1 MLLNM
6 YISSM
11 FKLMFGLQWKEFNR
25 GKAVGGKLVGKIF
38 KWVGIVY
45 FAFMAFMMGIIASA
59 YGGPLAEFP
68 LKEDSIAPFL
78 YVNKQLIYVFAYLIV
93 MRYFI
98 QSLPVLNIKALLLT
112 PLLKTKIVRF
122 SLLKT
127 VLTYF
132 NILPLFFLIPFSFLL
147 AQTGKFDVIGLIFWN
162 INIIGLIYVTN
173 FFNFLL
179 NNKDKL
185 LYTIGGVLALIK
197 VLEYYS
203 IVDFTEYS
211 EQFFYLFYSAP
222 YATTTTWLL
231 VFWLYDYVKKYLL
244 GGLHID
250 TGLQVKTKE
259 AKIEDFSFLDR
270 FGKTATFIKN
280 DLRLLKRSKRARTAV
295 YMGIGFLFYGLIFT
309 SQESTYSELAGDGFA
324 SAGSFFGYLFSTGG
338 FLFMFGSFVPS
349 WDSQYYPLMMTQN
362 IEYKE
367 YLNSKWSLMVI
378 GALISTVLASFI
390 YSFFGVNAVYAVLA
404 GAFYN
409 IGVNGYLTLWAGAY
423 TKSPID
429 LNSSAN
435 AFGDKKAFNAKTM
448 LVGIPQILLPVLV
461 YSFTGQ
467 YYDHFTGCL
476 AVAALGTLGILLKPI
491 AFNLIMKAYKTE
503 KYSTLKAYKTN

>member
-1 MLLNM
+1 
-6 YISSM
+6 M
-11 FKLMFGLQWKEFNR
+11 FKMMFSLQWKEFNR
-25 GKAVGGKLVGKIF
+25 GKAVGGKLVAKIL
-38 KWVGIVY
+38 KWFGIIY

-68 LKEDSIAPFL
+68 LEDGTTASFL
-78 YVNKQLIYVFAYLIV
+78 YVNKQLIYVFVYLIV
-93 MRYFI
+93 MRYFV

-112 PLLKTKIVRF
+112 PLLKIKIVRF

-147 AQTGKFDVIGLIFWN
+147 ASTGDYDIVGLIFWN

-185 LYTIGGVLALIK
+185 LYGVGGILALIK
-197 VLEYYS
+197 ILEYYS

-211 EQFFYLFYSAP
+211 EQFFYLFYSQP
-222 YATTTTWLL
+222 YAVAFTWLL
-231 VFWLYDYVKKYLL
+231 VFWLYNYVNKYLL
-244 GGLHID
+244 QGLYID

-259 AKIEDFSFLDR
+259 AKMEDFSFLDR

-295 YMGIGFLFYGLIFT
+295 YMGIGMLFYGIIFVP
-309 SQESTYSELAGDGFA
+309 SEEILGSGFL
-324 SAGSFFGYLFSTGG
+324 FFGYLFSTGG

-367 YLNSKWSLMVI
+367 YLNSKWSLMII
-378 GALISTVLASFI
+378 GTVISTVLASFI

-448 LVGIPQILLPVLV
+448 LVGIPQMLLPVLV
-461 YSFTGQ
+461 YYFTSQ

-476 AVAALGTLGILLKPI
+476 AVAVLGTLGILLKPI
-491 AFNLIMKAYKTE
+491 AFNLILKAYKTE

>member
-1 MLLNM
+1 M
-6 YISSM
+6 M
-11 FKLMFGLQWKEFNR
+11 FSLQWKEFNR
-25 GKAVGGKLVGKIF
+25 GKAVGGKLVAKIL
-38 KWVGIVY
+38 KWFGIIY
-45 FAFMAFMMGIIASA
+45 LAFMAFMMGIIASA

-68 LKEDSIAPFL
+68 LEDGTTASFL
-78 YVNKQLIYVFAYLIV
+78 YVNKQLIYVFVYLIV
-93 MRYFI
+93 MRYFV

-112 PLLKTKIVRF
+112 PLLKIKIVRF

-147 AQTGKFDVIGLIFWN
+147 ASTGDYDIVGLIFWN

-185 LYTIGGVLALIK
+185 LYGVGGILALIK
-197 VLEYYS
+197 ILEYYS

-211 EQFFYLFYSAP
+211 EQFFYLFYSQP
-222 YATTTTWLL
+222 YAVAFTWLL
-231 VFWLYDYVKKYLL
+231 VFWLYNYVNKYLL
-244 GGLHID
+244 QGLYID

-259 AKIEDFSFLDR
+259 AKMEDFSFLDR

-295 YMGIGFLFYGLIFT
+295 YMGIGMLFYGIIFVP
-309 SQESTYSELAGDGFA
+309 SEEILGSGFL
-324 SAGSFFGYLFSTGG
+324 FFGYLFSTGG

-367 YLNSKWSLMVI
+367 YLNSKWSLMII
-378 GALISTVLASFI
+378 GTVISTVLASFI

-448 LVGIPQILLPVLV
+448 LVGIPQMLLPVLV
-461 YSFTGQ
+461 YYFTSQ

-476 AVAALGTLGILLKPI
+476 AVAVLGTLGILLKPI
-491 AFNLIMKAYKTE
+491 AFNLILKAYKTE

>member
-1 MLLNM
+1 M
-6 YISSM
+6 M
-11 FKLMFGLQWKEFNR
+11 FSLQWKEFNR
-25 GKAVGGKLVGKIF
+25 GKAVGGKLVAKIL
-38 KWVGIVY
+38 KWFGIIY

-59 YGGPLAEFP
+59 YGGPLAELP
-68 LKEDSIAPFL
+68 LEDGTTASFL
-78 YVNKQLIYVFAYLIV
+78 YVNKQLIYVFVYLIV
-93 MRYFI
+93 MRYFV

-112 PLLKTKIVRF
+112 PLLKIKIVRF

-147 AQTGKFDVIGLIFWN
+147 ASTGDYDIVGLIFWN

-185 LYTIGGVLALIK
+185 LYGVGGILALIK
-197 VLEYYS
+197 ILEYYS

-211 EQFFYLFYSAP
+211 EQFFYLFYSQP
-222 YATTTTWLL
+222 YAVAFTWLL
-231 VFWLYDYVKKYLL
+231 VFWLYNYVNKYLL
-244 GGLHID
+244 QGLYID

-259 AKIEDFSFLDR
+259 AKMEDFSFLDR

-295 YMGIGFLFYGLIFT
+295 YMGIGMLFYGIIFVP
-309 SQESTYSELAGDGFA
+309 SEEILGSGFL
-324 SAGSFFGYLFSTGG
+324 FFGYLFSTGG

-367 YLNSKWSLMVI
+367 YLNSKWSLMII
-378 GALISTVLASFI
+378 GTVISTVLASFI

-448 LVGIPQILLPVLV
+448 LVGIPQMLLPVLV
-461 YSFTGQ
+461 YYFTSQ

-476 AVAALGTLGILLKPI
+476 AVAVLGTLGILLKPI
-491 AFNLIMKAYKTE
+491 AFNLILKAYKTE

>member
-1 MLLNM
+1 M
-6 YISSM
+6 M
-11 FKLMFGLQWKEFNR
+11 FSLQWKEFNR
-25 GKAVGGKLVGKIF
+25 GKAVGGKLFAKIL
-38 KWVGIVY
+38 KWIGIIYV
-45 FAFMAFMMGIIASA
+45 AFMAFMMGIIASA

-68 LKEDSIAPFL
+68 LEDGTTASFL
-78 YVNKQLIYVFAYLIV
+78 YVNKQLIYVFVYLIV
-93 MRYFI
+93 MRYFV

-112 PLLKTKIVRF
+112 PLLKIKIVRF

-132 NILPLFFLIPFSFLL
+132 NILPLFFLIPFSSLL
-147 AQTGKFDVIGLIFWN
+147 ASTGDYDIVGLIFWN

-185 LYTIGGVLALIK
+185 LYGVGGILALIK
-197 VLEYYS
+197 ILEYYS
-203 IVDFTEYS
+203 IIDFTAYS
-211 EQFFYLFYSAP
+211 EQFFYLFYSQP
-222 YATTTTWLL
+222 YAVAFTWLL
-231 VFWLYDYVKKYLL
+231 VIWLYDYVYKYLL
-244 GGLHID
+244 QGLYID
-250 TGLQVKTKE
+250 TGLQVKNKE
-259 AKIEDFSFLDR
+259 AKMEDFSFLDR

-295 YMGIGFLFYGLIFT
+295 YMGIGTLFYGIIFVP
-309 SQESTYSELAGDGFA
+309 SEEIL
-324 SAGSFFGYLFSTGG
+324 GSGILFFGYLFSTGG

-367 YLNSKWSLMVI
+367 YLNSKWSLMII
-378 GALISTVLASFI
+378 GTVISTVLASFI

-448 LVGIPQILLPVLV
+448 LVGIPQMLLPVLV
-461 YSFTGQ
+461 YYFTSQ
-467 YYDHFTGCL
+467 YYDHLTGCL
-476 AVAALGTLGILLKPI
+476 AVAGLGTLGIFLKPV

>member
-1 MLLNM
+1 
-6 YISSM
+6 M
-11 FKLMFGLQWKEFNR
+11 FKMMFSLQWKEFNR
-25 GKAVGGKLVGKIF
+25 GKAVGGKLVAKIF
-38 KWVGIVY
+38 KWIGIIYV
-45 FAFMAFMMGIIASA
+45 AFMTFLMGIIASA

-68 LKEDSIAPFL
+68 LEEVTTAPFL
-78 YVNKQLIYVFAYLIV
+78 YVNKQLIYVFVYLIV
-93 MRYFI
+93 LRYFV
-98 QSLPVLNIKALLLT
+98 QSLPVVNIKALLLT
-112 PLLKTKIVRF
+112 PVLKTQIVRF

-147 AQTGKFDVIGLIFWN
+147 ASTGDYDIVGLIFWN
-162 INIIGLIYVTN
+162 INIMGLIYVTN

-179 NNKDKL
+179 KNKNKL
-185 LYTIGGVLALIK
+185 IYGIGGILALIK
-197 VLEYYS
+197 ILEYYS
-203 IVDFTEYS
+203 IVDFTTYS
-211 EQFFYLFYSAP
+211 EQFFYLFYSQP
-222 YATTTTWLL
+222 YATAFTWLL
-231 VFWLYDYVKKYLL
+231 VFWLYNYVNKYLL
-244 GGLHID
+244 QGLYID

-259 AKIEDFSFLDR
+259 AKMDDFSFLDR

-295 YMGIGFLFYGLIFT
+295 YMGIGMLFYGIIFVP
-309 SQESTYSELAGDGFA
+309 SEDILGSGFL
-324 SAGSFFGYLFSTGG
+324 FFGYLFSTGG

-367 YLNSKWSLMVI
+367 YLNSKWSLMII
-378 GALISTVLASFI
+378 GTVISTVLASFI

-435 AFGDKKAFNAKTM
+435 AFGDKKAFNAKTL
-448 LVGIPQILLPVLV
+448 LVGFPQMLLPVLV
-461 YSFTGQ
+461 YYFTSQ
-467 YYDHFTGCL
+467 YYDHLTGCL
-476 AVAALGTLGILLKPI
+476 AVAGLGTLGIFLKPV

>member
-1 MLLNM
+1 M
-6 YISSM
+6 
-11 FKLMFGLQWKEFNR
+11 
-25 GKAVGGKLVGKIF
+25 
-38 KWVGIVY
+38 
-45 FAFMAFMMGIIASA
+45 
-59 YGGPLAEFP
+59 
-68 LKEDSIAPFL
+68 
-78 YVNKQLIYVFAYLIV
+78 FAYLIV
-93 MRYFI
+93 IRYFV
-98 QSLPVLNIKALLLT
+98 QSLPVLNINALLLT
-112 PLLKTKIVRF
+112 PLLPTPLVRF

-127 VLTYF
+127 VFTYF

-147 AQTGKFDVIGLIFWN
+147 AQTGKFDIIGLIFWN

-185 LYTIGGVLALIK
+185 LYTIGGLLALTK
-197 VLEYYS
+197 GLEYYA
-203 IVDFTEYS
+203 IIDFTAYS
-211 EQFFYLFYSAP
+211 EQFFYLFYSQP
-222 YATTTTWLL
+222 YAVSFTWLL
-231 VFWLYDYVKKYLL
+231 VFWLYDYVNKYLL
-244 GGLHID
+244 SGLHID
-250 TGLQVKTKE
+250 TGLQIKIKE
-259 AKIEDFSFLDR
+259 AKMEDFSFLDR

-295 YMGIGFLFYGLIFT
+295 YMGIGMLFYGIIFVP
-309 SQESTYSELAGDGFA
+309 SEEIL
-324 SAGSFFGYLFSTGG
+324 GSGILFFGYLFSTGG

-367 YLNSKWSLMVI
+367 YLNSKWSLMII
-378 GALISTVLASFI
+378 GTVVSTVLASFI

-448 LVGIPQILLPVLV
+448 LVGIPQMLLPVLV
-461 YSFTGQ
+461 YYFTRQ
-467 YYDHFTGCL
+467 SYDHFKGCL
-476 AVAALGTLGILLKPI
+476 AVAVLGTLGILLKPI
-491 AFNLIMKAYKTE
+491 AFNLILKAYKTE

>member
-1 MLLNM
+1 M
-6 YISSM
+6 
-11 FKLMFGLQWKEFNR
+11 MFGLQWKEFNR

-38 KWVGIVY
+38 KWAGIVY
-45 FAFMAFMMGIIASA
+45 FAFMAFMMGIIAS
-59 YGGPLAEFP
+59 FP
-68 LKEDSIAPFL
+68 IEEDSVAPFL

-93 MRYFI
+93 MRYFV

-147 AQTGKFDVIGLIFWN
+147 AQTGKFDIIGLIFWN
-162 INIIGLIYVTN
+162 INILGLIYVTN

-185 LYTIGGVLALIK
+185 LYAIGGLLALTK
-197 VLEYYS
+197 GLEYYA
-203 IVDFTEYS
+203 IIDFTAYS
-211 EQFFYLFYSAP
+211 EQFFYLFYSQP
-222 YATTTTWLL
+222 YAVSFTWLL
-231 VFWLYDYVKKYLL
+231 VFWLYDYVYKYLL
-244 GGLHID
+244 QGLYID
-250 TGLQVKTKE
+250 TGLQIKTKE
-259 AKIEDFSFLDR
+259 AKMEDFSFLDR

-295 YMGIGFLFYGLIFT
+295 YMGIGMLFYGIIFVP
-309 SQESTYSELAGDGFA
+309 SEEILGSGFL
-324 SAGSFFGYLFSTGG
+324 FFGYLFSTGG

-367 YLNSKWSLMVI
+367 YLNSKWSLMII
-378 GALISTVLASFI
+378 GTVVSTVLASFI

-448 LVGIPQILLPVLV
+448 LVGIPQMLLPVLV
-461 YSFTGQ
+461 YYFTSQ

-476 AVAALGTLGILLKPI
+476 AVAVLGTLGILLKPI
-491 AFNLIMKAYKTE
+491 AFNLILKAYKTE

>member
-1 MLLNM
+1 
-6 YISSM
+6 M

-93 MRYFI
+93 MRYFV

-147 AQTGKFDVIGLIFWN
+147 AQTGKFDIIGLIFWN
-162 INIIGLIYVTN
+162 INILGLIYVTN

-185 LYTIGGVLALIK
+185 LYAIGGLLALTK
-197 VLEYYS
+197 GLEYYA
-203 IVDFTEYS
+203 IIDFTAYS
-211 EQFFYLFYSAP
+211 EQFFYLFYSQP
-222 YATTTTWLL
+222 YAVSFTWLL
-231 VFWLYDYVKKYLL
+231 VFWLYDYVYKYLL
-244 GGLHID
+244 QGLYID
-250 TGLQVKTKE
+250 TGLQIKTKE
-259 AKIEDFSFLDR
+259 AKMEDFSFLDR

-295 YMGIGFLFYGLIFT
+295 YMGIGMLFYGIIFVP
-309 SQESTYSELAGDGFA
+309 SEEILGSGFL
-324 SAGSFFGYLFSTGG
+324 FFGYLFSTGG

-367 YLNSKWSLMVI
+367 YLNSKWSLMII
-378 GALISTVLASFI
+378 GTVVSTVLASFI

-448 LVGIPQILLPVLV
+448 LVGIPQMLLPVLV
-461 YSFTGQ
+461 YYFTSQ

-476 AVAALGTLGILLKPI
+476 AVAVLGTLGILLKPI
-491 AFNLIMKAYKTE
+491 AFNLILKAYKTE

>member
-1 MLLNM
+1 
-6 YISSM
+6 M
-11 FKLMFGLQWKEFNR
+11 FKIMFSLQWKEFNR
-25 GKAVGGKLVGKIF
+25 GKAVGGKLVAKIF
-38 KWVGIVY
+38 KWIGIIYV
-45 FAFMAFMMGIIASA
+45 AFMTFLMGIIASA

-68 LKEDSIAPFL
+68 LEEVTTAPFL
-78 YVNKQLIYVFAYLIV
+78 YVNKQLIYVFVYLIV
-93 MRYFI
+93 LRYFV
-98 QSLPVLNIKALLLT
+98 QSLPVVNIKALLLT
-112 PLLKTKIVRF
+112 PVLKTQIVRF

-147 AQTGKFDVIGLIFWN
+147 ASTGDYDIVGLIFWN
-162 INIIGLIYVTN
+162 INIMGLIYVTN

-179 NNKDKL
+179 KNKNKL
-185 LYTIGGVLALIK
+185 IYGIGGILALIK
-197 VLEYYS
+197 ILEYYS
-203 IVDFTEYS
+203 IVDFTTYS
-211 EQFFYLFYSAP
+211 EQFFYLFYSQP
-222 YATTTTWLL
+222 YATAFTWLL
-231 VFWLYDYVKKYLL
+231 VFWLYNYVNKYLL
-244 GGLHID
+244 QGLYID
-250 TGLQVKTKE
+250 TGLQVKIKE
-259 AKIEDFSFLDR
+259 AKMDDFSFLDR

-295 YMGIGFLFYGLIFT
+295 YMGIGTLFYGFIFVP
-309 SQESTYSELAGDGFA
+309 SEEIL
-324 SAGSFFGYLFSTGG
+324 GSGILFFGYLFSTGG

-367 YLNSKWSLMVI
+367 YLNSKWSLMII
-378 GALISTVLASFI
+378 GTVISTVLASFI

-448 LVGIPQILLPVLV
+448 LVGIPQMLLPVLV
-461 YSFTGQ
+461 YYFTSQ
-467 YYDHFTGCL
+467 YYDHLTGCL
-476 AVAALGTLGILLKPI
+476 AVAGLGTLGIFLKPV

>member
-1 MLLNM
+1 
-6 YISSM
+6 M

-93 MRYFI
+93 MRYFV

-185 LYTIGGVLALIK
+185 LYAIGGLLALTK
-197 VLEYYS
+197 GLEYYA
-203 IVDFTEYS
+203 IIDFTAYS
-211 EQFFYLFYSAP
+211 EQFFYLFYSQP
-222 YATTTTWLL
+222 YAVSFTWLL
-231 VFWLYDYVKKYLL
+231 VFWLYDYVYKYLL
-244 GGLHID
+244 QGLYID
-250 TGLQVKTKE
+250 TGLQIKTKE
-259 AKIEDFSFLDR
+259 AKMEDFSFLDR

-295 YMGIGFLFYGLIFT
+295 YMGIGMLFYGIIFVP
-309 SQESTYSELAGDGFA
+309 SEEIL
-324 SAGSFFGYLFSTGG
+324 GSGVLFFGYLFSTGG

-367 YLNSKWSLMVI
+367 YLNSKWSLMII
-378 GALISTVLASFI
+378 GTVVSTVLASFI

-448 LVGIPQILLPVLV
+448 LVGIPQMLLPVLV
-461 YSFTGQ
+461 YYLTSQ

-476 AVAALGTLGILLKPI
+476 AVAVLGTLGILLKPI
-491 AFNLIMKAYKTE
+491 AFNLILKAYKTE
-503 KYSTLKAYKTN
+503 KHSTLKAYKTN

>member
-1 MLLNM
+1 
-6 YISSM
+6 M
-11 FKLMFGLQWKEFNR
+11 FKIMFSLQWKEFNR
-25 GKAVGGKLVGKIF
+25 GKAVGGKLVAKIF
-38 KWVGIVY
+38 KWIGIIYV
-45 FAFMAFMMGIIASA
+45 AFMTFLMGIIASA

-68 LKEDSIAPFL
+68 LEEVTTAPFL
-78 YVNKQLIYVFAYLIV
+78 YVNKQLIYVFVYLIV
-93 MRYFI
+93 LRYFV
-98 QSLPVLNIKALLLT
+98 QSLPVVNIKALLLT
-112 PLLKTKIVRF
+112 PVLKTQIVRF

-147 AQTGKFDVIGLIFWN
+147 ASTGDYDIVGLIFWN
-162 INIIGLIYVTN
+162 INIMGLIYVTN

-179 NNKDKL
+179 KNKNKL
-185 LYTIGGVLALIK
+185 IYGIGGILALIK
-197 VLEYYS
+197 ILEYYS
-203 IVDFTEYS
+203 IVDFTTYS
-211 EQFFYLFYSAP
+211 EQFFYLFYSQP
-222 YATTTTWLL
+222 YATAFTWLL
-231 VFWLYDYVKKYLL
+231 VFWLYNYVNKYLL
-244 GGLHID
+244 QGLYID
-250 TGLQVKTKE
+250 TGLQVKIKE
-259 AKIEDFSFLDR
+259 AKMDDFSFLDR

-295 YMGIGFLFYGLIFT
+295 YMGIGMLFYGIIFVP
-309 SQESTYSELAGDGFA
+309 SEDILGSGFL
-324 SAGSFFGYLFSTGG
+324 FFGYLFSTGG

-367 YLNSKWSLMVI
+367 YLNSKWSLMII
-378 GALISTVLASFI
+378 GTVISTVLASFI
-390 YSFFGVNAVYAVLA
+390 YSFFGTNAVYAVLA
-404 GAFYN
+404 GSFYN

-435 AFGDKKAFNAKTM
+435 AFGDKKAFNAKTL
-448 LVGIPQILLPVLV
+448 LVGFPQMLLPVLV
-461 YSFTGQ
+461 YYFTSQ
-467 YYDHFTGCL
+467 YYDHLTGCL
-476 AVAALGTLGILLKPI
+476 AVAGLGTLGIFLKPV

>member
-1 MLLNM
+1 
-6 YISSM
+6 M
-11 FKLMFGLQWKEFNR
+11 FKMMFSLQWKEFNR
-25 GKAVGGKLVGKIF
+25 GKAVGGKLVAKIF
-38 KWVGIVY
+38 KWIGIIYV
-45 FAFMAFMMGIIASA
+45 AFMTFLMGIIASA

-68 LKEDSIAPFL
+68 LEEVTTAPFL
-78 YVNKQLIYVFAYLIV
+78 YVNKQLIYVFVYLIV
-93 MRYFI
+93 LRYFV
-98 QSLPVLNIKALLLT
+98 QSLPVVNIKALLLT
-112 PLLKTKIVRF
+112 PVLKTQIVRF

-147 AQTGKFDVIGLIFWN
+147 ASTGDYDIVGLIFWN
-162 INIIGLIYVTN
+162 INIMGLIYVTN

-179 NNKDKL
+179 KNKNKL
-185 LYTIGGVLALIK
+185 IYGIGGILALIK
-197 VLEYYS
+197 ILEYYS
-203 IVDFTEYS
+203 IVDFTTYS
-211 EQFFYLFYSAP
+211 EQFFYLFYSQP
-222 YATTTTWLL
+222 YATAFTWLL
-231 VFWLYDYVKKYLL
+231 VFWLYNYVNKYLL
-244 GGLHID
+244 QGLYID
-250 TGLQVKTKE
+250 TGLQVKIKE
-259 AKIEDFSFLDR
+259 AKMDDFSFLDR

-295 YMGIGFLFYGLIFT
+295 YMGIGTLFYGFIFVP
-309 SQESTYSELAGDGFA
+309 SEEILGSGFL
-324 SAGSFFGYLFSTGG
+324 FFGYLFSTGG

-367 YLNSKWSLMVI
+367 YLNSKWSLMII
-378 GALISTVLASFI
+378 GTVISTVLASFI

-448 LVGIPQILLPVLV
+448 LVGIPQMLLPVLV
-461 YSFTGQ
+461 YYFTSQ
-467 YYDHFTGCL
+467 YYDHLTGCL
-476 AVAALGTLGILLKPI
+476 AVAGLGTLGIFLKPV
-491 AFNLIMKAYKTE
+491 AFSLIMKAYKTE

>member
-1 MLLNM
+1 
-6 YISSM
+6 M
-11 FKLMFGLQWKEFNR
+11 FKIMFSLQWKEFNR
-25 GKAVGGKLVGKIF
+25 GKAVGGKLVAKIF
-38 KWVGIVY
+38 KWIGIIYV
-45 FAFMAFMMGIIASA
+45 AFMTFLMGIIASA

-68 LKEDSIAPFL
+68 LEEVTTAPFL
-78 YVNKQLIYVFAYLIV
+78 YVNKQLIYVFVYLIV
-93 MRYFI
+93 LRYFV
-98 QSLPVLNIKALLLT
+98 QSLPVVNIKALLLT
-112 PLLKTKIVRF
+112 PVLKTQIVRF

-147 AQTGKFDVIGLIFWN
+147 ASTGDYDIVGLIFWN
-162 INIIGLIYVTN
+162 INIMGLIYVTN

-179 NNKDKL
+179 KNKNKL
-185 LYTIGGVLALIK
+185 IYGIGGILALIK
-197 VLEYYS
+197 ILEYYS
-203 IVDFTEYS
+203 IVDFTTYS
-211 EQFFYLFYSAP
+211 EQFFYLFYSQP
-222 YATTTTWLL
+222 YATAFTWLL
-231 VFWLYDYVKKYLL
+231 VFWLYNYVNKYLL
-244 GGLHID
+244 QGLYID
-250 TGLQVKTKE
+250 TGLQVKIKE
-259 AKIEDFSFLDR
+259 AKMDDFSFLDR

-295 YMGIGFLFYGLIFT
+295 YMGIGTLFYGFIFVP
-309 SQESTYSELAGDGFA
+309 SEEIL
-324 SAGSFFGYLFSTGG
+324 GSGILFFGYLFSTGG

-367 YLNSKWSLMVI
+367 YLNSKWSLMII
-378 GALISTVLASFI
+378 GTVISTVLASFI

-435 AFGDKKAFNAKTM
+435 AFGDKKAINAKTL
-448 LVGIPQILLPVLV
+448 LVGFPQMLLPVLV
-461 YSFTGQ
+461 YYFTSQ
-467 YYDHFTGCL
+467 YYDHLTGCL
-476 AVAALGTLGILLKPI
+476 AVAGLGTLGIFLKPV

>member
-1 MLLNM
+1 
-6 YISSM
+6 M
-11 FKLMFGLQWKEFNR
+11 FKMMFSLQWKEFNR
-25 GKAVGGKLVGKIF
+25 GKSVGGKLVAKIF
-38 KWVGIVY
+38 KWFGIIY

-93 MRYFI
+93 MRYFV

-147 AQTGKFDVIGLIFWN
+147 AQTGKFDIIGLIFWN
-162 INIIGLIYVTN
+162 INILGLIYVTN

-185 LYTIGGVLALIK
+185 LYAIGGILALIK
-197 VLEYYS
+197 GLEYYS

-211 EQFFYLFYSAP
+211 EQFFYLFYSQP
-222 YATTTTWLL
+222 YAVSFTWLL
-231 VFWLYDYVKKYLL
+231 VFWLYDYVYKYLL
-244 GGLHID
+244 QGLYID
-250 TGLQVKTKE
+250 TGLQIKTKE
-259 AKIEDFSFLDR
+259 AKMEDFSFLDR

-295 YMGIGFLFYGLIFT
+295 YMGIGMLFYGMIFVP
-309 SQESTYSELAGDGFA
+309 SEEILGSGFL
-324 SAGSFFGYLFSTGG
+324 FFGYLFSTGG

-367 YLNSKWSLMVI
+367 YLNSKWSLMII
-378 GALISTVLASFI
+378 GTVVSTVLASFI

-448 LVGIPQILLPVLV
+448 LVGIPQMLLPVLV
-461 YSFTGQ
+461 YYFTSQ

-476 AVAALGTLGILLKPI
+476 AVAVLGTLGILLKPI
-491 AFNLIMKAYKTE
+491 AFNLILKAYKTE

>member
-1 MLLNM
+1 
-6 YISSM
+6 
-11 FKLMFGLQWKEFNR
+11 MFGLQWKEFNR

-93 MRYFI
+93 MRYFV

-147 AQTGKFDVIGLIFWN
+147 AQTGKFDIIGLIFWN
-162 INIIGLIYVTN
+162 INILGLIYVTN

-185 LYTIGGVLALIK
+185 LYAIGGLLALTK
-197 VLEYYS
+197 GLEYYA
-203 IVDFTEYS
+203 IIDFTAYS
-211 EQFFYLFYSAP
+211 EQFFYLFYSQP
-222 YATTTTWLL
+222 YAVSFTWLL
-231 VFWLYDYVKKYLL
+231 VFWLYDYVYKYLL
-244 GGLHID
+244 QGLYID
-250 TGLQVKTKE
+250 TGLQIKTKE
-259 AKIEDFSFLDR
+259 AKMEDFSFLDR

-295 YMGIGFLFYGLIFT
+295 YMGIGILFYGIIFVP
-309 SQESTYSELAGDGFA
+309 SEEILGSGFL
-324 SAGSFFGYLFSTGG
+324 FFGYLFSTGG

-367 YLNSKWSLMVI
+367 YLNSKWSLMII
-378 GALISTVLASFI
+378 GTVVSTVLASFI

-448 LVGIPQILLPVLV
+448 LVGIPQMLLPVLV
-461 YSFTGQ
+461 YYFTSQ

-476 AVAALGTLGILLKPI
+476 AVAVLGTLGILLKPI
-491 AFNLIMKAYKTE
+491 AFNLILKAYKTE

>member
-1 MLLNM
+1 
-6 YISSM
+6 M
-11 FKLMFGLQWKEFNR
+11 FKMMFSLQWKEFNR
-25 GKAVGGKLVGKIF
+25 GKAVGGKLVAKIF
-38 KWVGIVY
+38 KWIGIIYV
-45 FAFMAFMMGIIASA
+45 AFMTFLMGIIASA

-68 LKEDSIAPFL
+68 LEEVTTAPFL
-78 YVNKQLIYVFAYLIV
+78 YVNKQLIYVFVYLIV
-93 MRYFI
+93 LRYFV
-98 QSLPVLNIKALLLT
+98 QSLPVVNIKALLLT
-112 PLLKTKIVRF
+112 PVLKTQIVRF

-147 AQTGKFDVIGLIFWN
+147 ASTGDYDIVGLIFWN
-162 INIIGLIYVTN
+162 INIMGLIYVTN

-179 NNKDKL
+179 KNKNKL
-185 LYTIGGVLALIK
+185 IYGIGGILALIK
-197 VLEYYS
+197 ALEFYS
-203 IVDFTEYS
+203 IVDFTTYS
-211 EQFFYLFYSAP
+211 EQFFYLFYSQP
-222 YATTTTWLL
+222 YATAFTWLL
-231 VFWLYDYVKKYLL
+231 VFWLYNYVNKYLL
-244 GGLHID
+244 QGLYID
-250 TGLQVKTKE
+250 TGLQVKIKE
-259 AKIEDFSFLDR
+259 AKMDDFSFLDR

-295 YMGIGFLFYGLIFT
+295 YMGIGTLFYGFIFVP
-309 SQESTYSELAGDGFA
+309 SEEIL
-324 SAGSFFGYLFSTGG
+324 GSGILFFGYLFSTGG

-367 YLNSKWSLMVI
+367 YLNSKWSLMII
-378 GALISTVLASFI
+378 GTVISTVLASFI

-448 LVGIPQILLPVLV
+448 LVGIPQMLLPVLV
-461 YSFTGQ
+461 YYFTSQ
-467 YYDHFTGCL
+467 YYDHLTGCL
-476 AVAALGTLGILLKPI
+476 AVAGLGTLGIFLKPV

>member
-1 MLLNM
+1 
-6 YISSM
+6 M
-11 FKLMFGLQWKEFNR
+11 FKMMFSLQWKEFNR
-25 GKAVGGKLVGKIF
+25 GKAVGGKLVAKIF
-38 KWVGIVY
+38 KWIGIIYV
-45 FAFMAFMMGIIASA
+45 AFMTFLMGIIASA

-68 LKEDSIAPFL
+68 LEEVTTAPFL
-78 YVNKQLIYVFAYLIV
+78 YVNKQLIYVFVYLIV
-93 MRYFI
+93 LRYFV
-98 QSLPVLNIKALLLT
+98 QSLPVVNIKALLLT
-112 PLLKTKIVRF
+112 PVLKTQIVRF

-147 AQTGKFDVIGLIFWN
+147 ASTGDYDIVGLIFWN
-162 INIIGLIYVTN
+162 INIMGLIYVTN

-179 NNKDKL
+179 KNKNKL
-185 LYTIGGVLALIK
+185 IYGIGGILALIK
-197 VLEYYS
+197 ILEYYS
-203 IVDFTEYS
+203 IVDFTTYS
-211 EQFFYLFYSAP
+211 EQFFYLFYSQP
-222 YATTTTWLL
+222 YATAFTWLL
-231 VFWLYDYVKKYLL
+231 VFWLYNYVNKYLL
-244 GGLHID
+244 QGLYID
-250 TGLQVKTKE
+250 TGLQVKIKE
-259 AKIEDFSFLDR
+259 AKMDDFSFLDR

-295 YMGIGFLFYGLIFT
+295 YMGIGTLFYGFIFVP
-309 SQESTYSELAGDGFA
+309 SEEIL
-324 SAGSFFGYLFSTGG
+324 GSGILFFGYLFSTGG

-367 YLNSKWSLMVI
+367 YLNSKWSLMII
-378 GALISTVLASFI
+378 GTVISTVLASFI

-448 LVGIPQILLPVLV
+448 LVGIPQMLLPVLV
-461 YSFTGQ
+461 YYFTSQ
-467 YYDHFTGCL
+467 YYDHLTGCL
-476 AVAALGTLGILLKPI
+476 AVAGLGTLGIFLKPV

>member
-1 MLLNM
+1 
-6 YISSM
+6 M
-11 FKLMFGLQWKEFNR
+11 FKMMFSLQWKEFNR
-25 GKAVGGKLVGKIF
+25 GKAVGGKLVAKIL
-38 KWVGIVY
+38 KWVGIIY

-68 LKEDSIAPFL
+68 LEDGTTASFL
-78 YVNKQLIYVFAYLIV
+78 YVNKQLIYVFVYLIV
-93 MRYFI
+93 MRYFV

-147 AQTGKFDVIGLIFWN
+147 ASTGDYDIVGLIFWN

-185 LYTIGGVLALIK
+185 LYGVGGILALIK
-197 VLEYYS
+197 ILEYYS

-211 EQFFYLFYSAP
+211 EQFFYLFYSQP
-222 YATTTTWLL
+222 YTVAFTWLL
-231 VFWLYDYVKKYLL
+231 VFWLYNYVNKYLL
-244 GGLHID
+244 QGLYID

-259 AKIEDFSFLDR
+259 AKMEDFSFLDR

-295 YMGIGFLFYGLIFT
+295 YMGIGMLFYGIIFVP
-309 SQESTYSELAGDGFA
+309 SEEILGSGFL
-324 SAGSFFGYLFSTGG
+324 FFGYLFSTGG

-367 YLNSKWSLMVI
+367 YLNSKWSLMII
-378 GALISTVLASFI
+378 GTVISTVLASFI

-448 LVGIPQILLPVLV
+448 LVGIPQMLLPVLV
-461 YSFTGQ
+461 YYFTSQ

-476 AVAALGTLGILLKPI
+476 AVAVLGTLGILLKPI
-491 AFNLIMKAYKTE
+491 AFNLILKAYKTE

>member
-1 MLLNM
+1 
-6 YISSM
+6 M
-11 FKLMFGLQWKEFNR
+11 FKMMFSLQWKEFNR
-25 GKAVGGKLVGKIF
+25 GKAVGGKLVAKIL
-38 KWVGIVY
+38 KWFGIIY

-68 LKEDSIAPFL
+68 LEDGTTASFL
-78 YVNKQLIYVFAYLIV
+78 YVNKQLIYVFVYLIV
-93 MRYFI
+93 MRYFV

-112 PLLKTKIVRF
+112 PLLKIKIVRF

-147 AQTGKFDVIGLIFWN
+147 ASTGDYDIVGLIFWN

-185 LYTIGGVLALIK
+185 LYGVGGILALIK
-197 VLEYYS
+197 ILEYYS

-211 EQFFYLFYSAP
+211 EQFFYLFYSQP
-222 YATTTTWLL
+222 YAVAFTWLL
-231 VFWLYDYVKKYLL
+231 VFWLYNYVNKYLL
-244 GGLHID
+244 QGLYID

-259 AKIEDFSFLDR
+259 AKMEDFTFLDR

-295 YMGIGFLFYGLIFT
+295 YMGIGMLFYGIIFVP
-309 SQESTYSELAGDGFA
+309 SEEILGSGFL
-324 SAGSFFGYLFSTGG
+324 FFGYLFSTGG

-367 YLNSKWSLMVI
+367 YLNSKWSLMII
-378 GALISTVLASFI
+378 GTVISTVLASFI

-448 LVGIPQILLPVLV
+448 LVGIPQMLLPVLV
-461 YSFTGQ
+461 YYFTSQ

-476 AVAALGTLGILLKPI
+476 AVAVLGTLGILLKPI
-491 AFNLIMKAYKTE
+491 AFNLILKAYKTE

>member
-1 MLLNM
+1 
-6 YISSM
+6 M
-11 FKLMFGLQWKEFNR
+11 FKMMFGLQWKEFNR
-25 GKAVGGKLVGKIF
+25 GKSVGGKLVAKIL
-38 KWVGIVY
+38 KWFGIIY
-45 FAFMAFMMGIIASA
+45 FAFMALGIGFIASA

-68 LKEDSIAPFL
+68 LTDDTIAPFL
-78 YVNKQLIYVFAYLIV
+78 YVNKQLIYVLAYLIV

-132 NILPLFFLIPFSFLL
+132 NILPLFFLGSFTLSL
-147 AQTGKFDVIGLIFWN
+147 ASTGNYDIIGLIFWN
-162 INIIGLIYVTN
+162 INIIGIIYVTN
-173 FFNFLL
+173 FLNFLL

-185 LYTIGGVLALIK
+185 LYTIGGVIALIK
-197 VLEYYS
+197 GLEYYS

-211 EQFFYLFYSAP
+211 EQFFYLFYSQP
-222 YATTTTWLL
+222 YAVAFTWLL
-231 VFWLYDYVKKYLL
+231 VFWLYNYVNKYLL
-244 GGLHID
+244 QGLYID
-250 TGLQVKTKE
+250 TGLQVKIKE
-259 AKIEDFSFLDR
+259 AKMDDFSFLDR

-295 YMGIGFLFYGLIFT
+295 YMGIGMLFYGIIFVP
-309 SQESTYSELAGDGFA
+309 SEDILGSGFL
-324 SAGSFFGYLFSTGG
+324 FFGYLFSTGG

-367 YLNSKWSLMVI
+367 YLNSKWSLIII
-378 GALISTVLASFI
+378 GTVISTVLASFI
-390 YSFFGVNAVYAVLA
+390 YSFFGTNAVYAVLA

-435 AFGDKKAFNAKTM
+435 AFGDKKAFNAKTL
-448 LVGIPQILLPVLV
+448 LVGFPQMLLPVLV
-461 YSFTGQ
+461 YYFTSQ
-467 YYDHFTGCL
+467 YYDHLTGCL
-476 AVAALGTLGILLKPI
+476 AVAGLGTLGIFLKPV

>member
-1 MLLNM
+1 
-6 YISSM
+6 M
-11 FKLMFGLQWKEFNR
+11 FKMMFSLQWKEFNR
-25 GKAVGGKLVGKIF
+25 GKAVGGKLVAKIL
-38 KWVGIVY
+38 KWFGIIY
-45 FAFMAFMMGIIASA
+45 FAFMAFMMGIIASF

-68 LKEDSIAPFL
+68 LEDGTTASFL
-78 YVNKQLIYVFAYLIV
+78 YVNKQLIYVFVYLIV
-93 MRYFI
+93 MRYFV

-112 PLLKTKIVRF
+112 PLLKIKIVRF

-147 AQTGKFDVIGLIFWN
+147 ASTGDYDIVGLIFWN

-185 LYTIGGVLALIK
+185 IYGVGGILALIK
-197 VLEYYS
+197 ILEYYS

-211 EQFFYLFYSAP
+211 EQFFYLFYSQP
-222 YATTTTWLL
+222 YAVAFTWLL
-231 VFWLYDYVKKYLL
+231 VFWLYNYVNKYLL
-244 GGLHID
+244 QGLYID

-259 AKIEDFSFLDR
+259 AKMEDFSFLDR

-295 YMGIGFLFYGLIFT
+295 YMGIGMLFYGIIFVP
-309 SQESTYSELAGDGFA
+309 SEEILGSGFL
-324 SAGSFFGYLFSTGG
+324 FFGYLFSTGG

-367 YLNSKWSLMVI
+367 YLNSKWSLMII
-378 GALISTVLASFI
+378 GTVISTVLASFI

-448 LVGIPQILLPVLV
+448 LVGIPQMLLPVLV
-461 YSFTGQ
+461 YYFTSQ

-476 AVAALGTLGILLKPI
+476 AVAVLGTLGILLKPI
-491 AFNLIMKAYKTE
+491 AFNLILKAYKTE

>member
-1 MLLNM
+1 
-6 YISSM
+6 M
-11 FKLMFGLQWKEFNR
+11 FKMMFSLQWKEFNR
-25 GKAVGGKLVGKIF
+25 GKAVGGKLVAKIF
-38 KWVGIVY
+38 KWIGIIYV
-45 FAFMAFMMGIIASA
+45 AFMTFLMGIIASA

-68 LKEDSIAPFL
+68 LEEVTTAPFL
-78 YVNKQLIYVFAYLIV
+78 YVNKQLIYVFVYLIV
-93 MRYFI
+93 LRYFV
-98 QSLPVLNIKALLLT
+98 QSLPVVNIKALLLT
-112 PLLKTKIVRF
+112 PVLKTQIVRF

-147 AQTGKFDVIGLIFWN
+147 ASTGDYDIVGLIFWN
-162 INIIGLIYVTN
+162 INIMGLIYVTN

-179 NNKDKL
+179 KNKNKL
-185 LYTIGGVLALIK
+185 IYGIGGILALIK
-197 VLEYYS
+197 ILEYYS
-203 IVDFTEYS
+203 IVDFTTYS
-211 EQFFYLFYSAP
+211 EQFFYLFYSQP
-222 YATTTTWLL
+222 YATAFTWLL
-231 VFWLYDYVKKYLL
+231 VFWLYNYVNKYLL
-244 GGLHID
+244 QGLYID
-250 TGLQVKTKE
+250 TGLQVKIKE
-259 AKIEDFSFLDR
+259 AKMDDFSFLDR

-295 YMGIGFLFYGLIFT
+295 YMGIGMLFYGIIFVP
-309 SQESTYSELAGDGFA
+309 SEDILGSGFL
-324 SAGSFFGYLFSTGG
+324 FFGYLFSTGG

-367 YLNSKWSLMVI
+367 YLNSKWSLMII
-378 GALISTVLASFI
+378 GTVISTVLASFI

-435 AFGDKKAFNAKTM
+435 AFGDKKAFNAKTL
-448 LVGIPQILLPVLV
+448 LVGFPQMLLPVLV
-461 YSFTGQ
+461 YYFTSQ
-467 YYDHFTGCL
+467 YYDHLTGCL
-476 AVAALGTLGILLKPI
+476 AVAGLGTLGIFLKPV

>member
-1 MLLNM
+1 
-6 YISSM
+6 M
-11 FKLMFGLQWKEFNR
+11 FKMMFSLQWKEFNR
-25 GKAVGGKLVGKIF
+25 GKAVGGKLVAKIF
-38 KWVGIVY
+38 KWIGIIYV
-45 FAFMAFMMGIIASA
+45 AFMTFLMGIIVSA

-68 LKEDSIAPFL
+68 LEEGTTAPFL
-78 YVNKQLIYVFAYLIV
+78 YVNKQLIYVFVYLIV
-93 MRYFI
+93 LRYFV
-98 QSLPVLNIKALLLT
+98 QSLPVVNIKALLLT
-112 PLLKTKIVRF
+112 PVLKTQIVRF

-147 AQTGKFDVIGLIFWN
+147 ASTGDYDIVGLIFWN
-162 INIIGLIYVTN
+162 INIMGLIYVTN

-179 NNKDKL
+179 KNKNKL
-185 LYTIGGVLALIK
+185 IYGIGGILALIK
-197 VLEYYS
+197 ILEYYS
-203 IVDFTEYS
+203 IVDFTTYS
-211 EQFFYLFYSAP
+211 EQFFYLFYSQP
-222 YATTTTWLL
+222 YATAFTWLL
-231 VFWLYDYVKKYLL
+231 VFWLYNYVNKYLL
-244 GGLHID
+244 QGLYID
-250 TGLQVKTKE
+250 TGLQVKIKE
-259 AKIEDFSFLDR
+259 AKMDDFSFLDR

-295 YMGIGFLFYGLIFT
+295 YMGIGMLFYGIIFVP
-309 SQESTYSELAGDGFA
+309 SEDILGSGFL
-324 SAGSFFGYLFSTGG
+324 FFGYLFSTGG

-367 YLNSKWSLMVI
+367 YLNSKWSLMII
-378 GALISTVLASFI
+378 GTVISTVLASFI
-390 YSFFGVNAVYAVLA
+390 YSFFGTNAVYAVLA

-435 AFGDKKAFNAKTM
+435 AFGDKKAFNAKTL
-448 LVGIPQILLPVLV
+448 LVGFPQMLLPVLV
-461 YSFTGQ
+461 YYFTSQ
-467 YYDHFTGCL
+467 YYDHLTGCL
-476 AVAALGTLGILLKPI
+476 AVAGLGTLGIFLKPV

>member
-1 MLLNM
+1 M
-6 YISSM
+6 M
-11 FKLMFGLQWKEFNR
+11 FSLQWKEFNR
-25 GKAVGGKLVGKIF
+25 GKAVGGKLVAKIL
-38 KWVGIVY
+38 KWFGIIY

-68 LKEDSIAPFL
+68 LEDGTTASFL
-78 YVNKQLIYVFAYLIV
+78 YVNKQLIYVFVYLIV
-93 MRYFI
+93 MRYFV

-112 PLLKTKIVRF
+112 PLLKIKIVRF

-147 AQTGKFDVIGLIFWN
+147 ASTGDYDIVGLIFWN

-185 LYTIGGVLALIK
+185 LYGVGGILALIK
-197 VLEYYS
+197 ILEYYS

-211 EQFFYLFYSAP
+211 EQFFYLFYSQP
-222 YATTTTWLL
+222 YAVAFTWLL
-231 VFWLYDYVKKYLL
+231 VFWLYNYVNKYLL
-244 GGLHID
+244 QGLYID
-250 TGLQVKTKE
+250 TGLQVKIKE
-259 AKIEDFSFLDR
+259 AKMEDFSFLDR

-295 YMGIGFLFYGLIFT
+295 YMGIGMLFYGIIFVP
-309 SQESTYSELAGDGFA
+309 SEEILGSGFL
-324 SAGSFFGYLFSTGG
+324 FFGYLFSTGG

-367 YLNSKWSLMVI
+367 YLNSKWSLMII
-378 GALISTVLASFI
+378 GTVISTVLASFI

-448 LVGIPQILLPVLV
+448 LVGIPQMLLPVLV
-461 YSFTGQ
+461 YYFTSQ

-476 AVAALGTLGILLKPI
+476 AVAVLGTLGILLKPI
-491 AFNLIMKAYKTE
+491 AFNLILKAYKTE

>member
-1 MLLNM
+1 
-6 YISSM
+6 M
-11 FKLMFGLQWKEFNR
+11 FKIMFSLHWKEFNR
-25 GKAVGGKLVGKIF
+25 GKSVGGKLVAKIF
-38 KWVGIVY
+38 KWLGIIY

-93 MRYFI
+93 MRYFV

-127 VLTYF
+127 VFTYF

-162 INIIGLIYVTN
+162 INILGLIYVTN

-185 LYTIGGVLALIK
+185 LYAIGGILALIK
-197 VLEYYS
+197 GLEYYS

-211 EQFFYLFYSAP
+211 EQFFYLFYSQP
-222 YATTTTWLL
+222 YAVSFTWLL
-231 VFWLYDYVKKYLL
+231 VFWLYDYVYKYLL
-244 GGLHID
+244 QGFYID
-250 TGLQVKTKE
+250 TGLLVKAKE
-259 AKIEDFSFLDR
+259 AKMEDFSFLDR

-295 YMGIGFLFYGLIFT
+295 YMGIGMLFYGIIFVP
-309 SQESTYSELAGDGFA
+309 SEEILGSGFL
-324 SAGSFFGYLFSTGG
+324 FFGYLFSTGG

-367 YLNSKWSLMVI
+367 YLNSKWSLMII
-378 GALISTVLASFI
+378 GTVVSTVLASFI

-448 LVGIPQILLPVLV
+448 LVGIPQMLLPVLV
-461 YSFTGQ
+461 YYSISQ

-476 AVAALGTLGILLKPI
+476 AVAVLGTLGILLKPI
-491 AFNLIMKAYKTE
+491 AFNLILKAYKTE